1 MGNKIGQG
9 DLNLVSLDYSSL
21 LAAILK
27 ALQNTNPFRISQN
40 GKQLFI
46 DIDEIAYDL
55 AINPGDKIES
65 PLASGWRSAKVA
77 TTNFSESSKD
87 SFIIYNRDI
96 RDCLQQHLESLLKEK
111 NHKSIE
117 DYLISKARLAIQ

>member
-9 DLNLVSLDYSSL
+9 DPNLVSLNYSSL

-46 DIDEIAYDL
+46 DIDKIAYAL
-55 AINPGDKIES
+55 AINQGDKIQ
-65 PLASGWRSAKVA
+65 GKRK
-77 TTNFSESSKD
+77 K
-87 SFIIYNRDI
+87 I
-96 RDCLQQHLESLLKEK
+96 
-111 NHKSIE
+111 
-117 DYLISKARLAIQ
+117 